1 MKTGTIAVDSVWYN
15 FPCDISRKAR
25 IVSSDVS
32 GMLMNNT
39 EYNDALATY
48 YDYTI
53 KLAIPIDDMKNTYTA
68 FFEAVTAPV
77 PSHTFTFPYNQG
89 TKDIVAKVESI
100 SDRYFREVNGVQVW
114 RSVQLNIHALRP
126 SKEA

>member
-1 MKTGTIAVDSVWYN
+1 MIKVDGTTYN

-53 KLAIPIDDMKNTYTA
+53 KIAVPITDMTDYAA
-68 FFEAVTAPV
+68 FFEQVTAPV
-77 PSHTFTFPYNQG
+77 NSHTFTFPYNQG
-89 TKDIVAKVESI
+89 TKNIVAKVESI

>member
-53 KLAIPIDDMKNTYTA
+53 KLAIPIDDMNTYTA

>member
-53 KLAIPIDDMKNTYTA
+53 KIAVPIDDMNIYAT

-77 PSHTFTFPYNQG
+77 NSHTFTFPYNQG

-114 RSVQLNIHALRP
+114 RSVQLNIHALKP

>member
-1 MKTGTIAVDSVWYN
+1 MIKVDGTTYN

-32 GMLMNNT
+32 GMLMDNT

-53 KLAIPIDDMKNTYTA
+53 KIAVPITDMTDYAA
-68 FFEAVTAPV
+68 FFEQVTAPV

-89 TKDIVAKVESI
+89 TKNIVAKVESI

-114 RSVQLNIHALRP
+114 RSVQLNIHALKP

>member
-1 MKTGTIAVDSVWYN
+1 MIKVDGTTYN

-53 KLAIPIDDMKNTYTA
+53 KIAVPITDMNIYAT
-68 FFEAVTAPV
+68 FFEQVTTPV
-77 PSHTFTFPYNQG
+77 NSHTFTFPYNQG
-89 TKDIVAKVESI
+89 TKNIVAKVESI

-114 RSVQLNIHALRP
+114 RSVQLNIHALKP

>member
-1 MKTGTIAVDSVWYN
+1 MIKVDGTKYN

-53 KLAIPIDDMKNTYTA
+53 KIAIPITDMNIYAT
-68 FFEAVTAPV
+68 FFEQVTAPV

-114 RSVQLNIHALRP
+114 RSVQLNIHALKP

>member
-1 MKTGTIAVDSVWYN
+1 MIKVDGTTYN

-32 GMLMNNT
+32 GMLMDNT

-53 KLAIPIDDMKNTYTA
+53 KIAVPIKDMTDYAA
-68 FFEAVTAPV
+68 FFEQVTAPV

>member
-1 MKTGTIAVDSVWYN
+1 MIKVDGTTYN

-32 GMLMNNT
+32 GMLMDNT

-53 KLAIPIDDMKNTYTA
+53 KIAVPITDMNIYAT
-68 FFEAVTAPV
+68 FFEQVTAPV

-114 RSVQLNIHALRP
+114 RSVQLNIHALKP
-126 SKEA
+126 SQEA

>member
-1 MKTGTIAVDSVWYN
+1 MIKVDGTTYN

-32 GMLMNNT
+32 GMLMDNT

-53 KLAIPIDDMKNTYTA
+53 KIAVPITDMNIYAA
-68 FFEAVTAPV
+68 FFEQVTAPV
-77 PSHTFTFPYNQG
+77 PSHTFTFPYNQS

-114 RSVQLNIHALRP
+114 RSVQLNIHALKP

>member
-1 MKTGTIAVDSVWYN
+1 MIIVDGTTYN

-32 GMLMNNT
+32 GMLMDNT

-53 KLAIPIDDMKNTYTA
+53 KIAIPITDMNIYAA
-68 FFEAVTAPV
+68 FFEQVTAPA

-89 TKDIVAKVESI
+89 NIDIVAKVESI

-114 RSVQLNIHALRP
+114 RSVQLNIHALKP

>member
-1 MKTGTIAVDSVWYN
+1 MIKVDGTTYN

-32 GMLMNNT
+32 GMLMDNT

-53 KLAIPIDDMKNTYTA
+53 KIAVPITDMNIYAA
-68 FFEAVTAPV
+68 FFEQVTAPV
-77 PSHTFTFPYNQG
+77 NSHTFTFPYNQG

-114 RSVQLNIHALRP
+114 RSVQLNIHALKP

>member
-1 MKTGTIAVDSVWYN
+1 MIKVDGTTYN

-53 KLAIPIDDMKNTYTA
+53 KIAVPITDMTDYAA
-68 FFEAVTAPV
+68 FFEQVTAPV

-89 TKDIVAKVESI
+89 TKNIVAKVESV
-100 SDRYFREVNGVQVW
+100 SDRYFREVNGVQIW
-114 RSVQLNIHALRP
+114 RSVQLNIHALKP

>member
-1 MKTGTIAVDSVWYN
+1 MIKVDGTTYN

-32 GMLMNNT
+32 GMLMDNT

-53 KLAIPIDDMKNTYTA
+53 KIAVPITDMNIYAA
-68 FFEAVTAPV
+68 FFEQVTAPV
-77 PSHTFTFPYNQG
+77 NSHTFTFPYNQG

>member
-1 MKTGTIAVDSVWYN
+1 MIKVDGTTYN

-53 KLAIPIDDMKNTYTA
+53 KIAVPITDMTDYAA
-68 FFEAVTAPV
+68 FFEQVTAPV
-77 PSHTFTFPYNQG
+77 NSHTFTFPYNQG
-89 TKDIVAKVESI
+89 TKNIVAKVESI

-114 RSVQLNIHALRP
+114 RSVQLNIHALKP

>member
-1 MKTGTIAVDSVWYN
+1 MIKVDGTTYN
-15 FPCDISRKAR
+15 FPCDISREAR

-53 KLAIPIDDMKNTYTA
+53 KIAVPITDMTDYAA
-68 FFEAVTAPV
+68 FFEQVTAPV

-114 RSVQLNIHALRP
+114 RSVQLNIHALKP

>member
-1 MKTGTIAVDSVWYN
+1 MIKVDGIKYN

-32 GMLMNNT
+32 GMLMDNT

-53 KLAIPIDDMKNTYTA
+53 KIAVPITDMTDYAA
-68 FFEAVTAPV
+68 FFEQVTAPV
-77 PSHTFTFPYNQG
+77 NSHTFTFPYNQG
-89 TKDIVAKVESI
+89 TKNIVAKVESI

-114 RSVQLNIHALRP
+114 RSVQLNIHALKP